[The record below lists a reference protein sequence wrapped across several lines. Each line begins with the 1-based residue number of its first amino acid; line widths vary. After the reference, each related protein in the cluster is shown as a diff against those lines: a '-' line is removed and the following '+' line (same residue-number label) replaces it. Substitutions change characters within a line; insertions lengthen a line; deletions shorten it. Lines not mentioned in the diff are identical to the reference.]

1 MRMMG
6 PADEAMIAR
15 AVAHARAAGVP
26 EARIQELIEK
36 EGAGRNGAIVAP
48 ALAGRLNALAN
59 QFQRQ
64 PPPAG

>member
-59 QFQRQ
+59 QFRRQ